1 MGVTMARRL
10 VAACLL
16 LASAV
21 LADYTPLP
29 KPKDRVPIAIDS
41 AEVQRAIPHALTRI
55 KTLSEHYRD
64 LSIVKV
70 HSAET
75 HPLQIGNG
83 VKYILNVDIQ
93 GVPAPLYMNVSK
105 HQVIVFEED
114 GTLTHGLAIDEF
126 PEIVDFYSD
135 EFW

>member
-1 MGVTMARRL
+1 MLRSQAARNPPAR
-10 VAACLL
+10 
-16 LASAV
+16 SRWRT
-21 LADYTPLP
+21 DITHRTPLP
-29 KPKDRVPIAIDS
+29 PSPHVSGILLHS
-41 AEVQRAIPHALTRI
+41 IP
-55 KTLSEHYRD
+55 
-64 LSIVKV
+64 
-70 HSAET
+70 
-75 HPLQIGNG
+75 QIGNG

-114 GTLTHGLAIDEF
+114 GTLTDGLAIDEF